1 MKKYEIGG
9 EDLRDF
15 FVDLEFYDSWLSF
28 IEILSDVFVEN
39 VKIIDIFFYDD
50 ISDEDIVDEDFE
62 SELDYEEM
70 RKIILLVNEI

>member
-39 VKIIDIFFYDD
+39 VKIIDIVFYDD

-62 SELDYEEM
+62 SELDFEEM

>member
-1 MKKYEIGG
+1 MKKYEIGD

>member
-50 ISDEDIVDEDFE
+50 ISDEDILDEDFE
-62 SELDYEEM
+62 SELDFEEM
-70 RKIILLVNEI
+70 RKIILLMNEI

>member
-28 IEILSDVFVEN
+28 IEILSEVFVEN

-50 ISDEDIVDEDFE
+50 ISDEDILDEDFE
-62 SELDYEEM
+62 SELDFEEM

>member
-1 MKKYEIGG
+1 MKKYEIGD
-9 EDLRDF
+9 EDLMDF

>member
-28 IEILSDVFVEN
+28 IEILNDVFVEN

-62 SELDYEEM
+62 SELDFEEM

>member
-50 ISDEDIVDEDFE
+50 ISDEDILDEDFE
-62 SELDYEEM
+62 SELDFGEM

>member
-1 MKKYEIGG
+1 MKKYEIGE

-62 SELDYEEM
+62 SELDFEEM

>member
-50 ISDEDIVDEDFE
+50 ISDEDILDEDFE
-62 SELDYEEM
+62 SELDFEEM

>member
-1 MKKYEIGG
+1 MKKYEIGD

-50 ISDEDIVDEDFE
+50 ISDEDILDEDFE
-62 SELDYEEM
+62 SELDFEEM

>member
-62 SELDYEEM
+62 SELDFGEM

>member
-39 VKIIDIFFYDD
+39 VKIIDIFFYD

-62 SELDYEEM
+62 SELDFGEM

>member
-50 ISDEDIVDEDFE
+50 ISDEDIWDEDFE
-62 SELDYEEM
+62 SELDFEEM

>member
-1 MKKYEIGG
+1 MKKYEIGD

-62 SELDYEEM
+62 SELDFGEM

>member
-28 IEILSDVFVEN
+28 IEILSEVFVEN

-62 SELDYEEM
+62 SELDFEEM

>member
-62 SELDYEEM
+62 SEFDFEEM

>member
-62 SELDYEEM
+62 SELDFEEM
-70 RKIILLVNEI
+70 RKIFLLVNEI

>member
-1 MKKYEIGG
+1 MKKYEIGD

-62 SELDYEEM
+62 SELDFEEM

>member
-62 SELDYEEM
+62 SELDFEEM

>member
-39 VKIIDIFFYDD
+39 IKIIDIFFYDD
-50 ISDEDIVDEDFE
+50 ISDEDIWDEDFE
-62 SELDYEEM
+62 SELDFEEM

>member
-62 SELDYEEM
+62 SELDYGEM

>member
-1 MKKYEIGG
+1 MKKYEVGG

-62 SELDYEEM
+62 SELDFEEM

>member
-50 ISDEDIVDEDFE
+50 ICDEDIVDEDFE
-62 SELDYEEM
+62 SELDFEEM

>member
-9 EDLRDF
+9 DDLRDF

-62 SELDYEEM
+62 SELDFEEM

>member
-9 EDLRDF
+9 EDFRDF

-28 IEILSDVFVEN
+28 IEILSEVFVEN

-62 SELDYEEM
+62 SELDFEEM